1 MVSDCPNPMFTGV
14 AEEWRK
20 DFVEKRGRQMSDRHT
35 LFKKRLTELGMFDED
50 SDYGGM
56 IGEAVMELSKTF
68 ADQGHSGM
76 SAAIVMGLFMQLM
89 SEYNDSNSIM
99 WKKG

>member
-1 MVSDCPNPMFTGV
+1 MFTGV

-35 LFKKRLTELGMFDED
+35 LFKKRLTELGMFDKD
-50 SDYGGM
+50 SDYDGM
-56 IGEAVMELSKTF
+56 IGEAIMELSEVF

-76 SAAIVMGLFMQLM
+76 SAVITVQLFHQLM
-89 SEYNDSNSIM
+89 QEYNDGDSPM
-99 WKKG
+99 WKGE